1 MIVRSHSSVHSVRPT
16 TGCSFII
23 VISKLDGVRKFENP
37 ETVIDATFRYVTFSM
52 KKELLLF
59 SVLSSHFYFL
69 FLPIS
74 YYYISFFLNYL
85 FLSQSISFFLNL
97 SLSFLQYAHRSQPP
111 YFFLLFRNHISFFP
125 IYLFFL
131 FSNIGSLLCALLYL
145 AFTTIS
151 VSFLCQ
157 SFRKFFLIA
166 LLVII
171 FLANSMFLFVGICE
185 VPTY

>member
-74 YYYISFFLNYL
+74 YYYIETTFLFSQYISFFLNYL
-85 FLSQSISFFLNL
+85 FLSQLSLSFSIYLFLSQSISFF
-97 SLSFLQYAHRSQPP
+97 PP
-111 YFFLLFRNHISFFP
+111 VR
-125 IYLFFL
+125 
-131 FSNIGSLLCALLYL
+131 
-145 AFTTIS
+145 T
-151 VSFLCQ
+151 
-157 SFRKFFLIA
+157 
-166 LLVII
+166 
-171 FLANSMFLFVGICE
+171 
-185 VPTY
+185 